1 MRLYAASLRLV
12 GVTKKL
18 SFARTIRNPQKGCT
32 VSAERIALLGESF
45 FSSLLYIIKFCLM
58 FLVSSLYLK
67 PTEQGVKLEEHI
79 HVSLDRS
86 RYQNPGLFPVLTSSL
101 IDFLIRETDTE

>member
-1 MRLYAASLRLV
+1 
-12 GVTKKL
+12 
-18 SFARTIRNPQKGCT
+18 
-32 VSAERIALLGESF
+32 
-45 FSSLLYIIKFCLM
+45 M

-101 IDFLIRETDTE
+101 IDFLIREPDTE